1 MYTCVDRA
9 SLSLFFCHQ
18 YCSFSKGTL
27 LTSTLKFLLALKE
40 GNALRPQ
47 DHHHRRRSHRPHNL
61 PYPLSP
67 RQHEHRLRFRPLA
80 DLPLARRHARH
91 VSSGEDLTTSDK
103 DGTLKMDYRGVDTGC
118 PEIDRARLQRVL
130 LESVPNN
137 YDSLGTQGVHLTSR
151 FTKTWTKRL
160 DKPGLRPASSV
171 FTLTY

>member
-1 MYTCVDRA
+1 MPSVPKITIIGAGPIGLTISRIPSHHA
-9 SLSLFFCHQ
+9 N
-18 YCSFSKGTL
+18 
-27 LTSTLKFLLALKE
+27 TSTVFDSDPSLTY
-40 GNALRPQ
+40 
-47 DHHHRRRSHRPHNL
+47 RSQGGTR
-61 PYPLSP
+61 
-67 RQHEHRLRFRPLA
+67 A
-80 DLPLARRHARH
+80 
-91 VSSGEDLTTSDK
+91 TDK